1 MRVVRAFLGILLL
14 LAGIPALVAGGGLW
28 LAAQHRD
35 AAGAYTAPLEDIHT
49 SGYAVVVSDVD
60 GLLRREAP
68 FVRGGQS
75 TLRVTAQTDAGP
87 AFVGLAPAE
96 DVARWLAGV
105 GYTQITG
112 VSLTRG
118 PLPVSTA
125 RVAGNLAPVGEPYLQ
140 PFWTAS
146 SGPHGGT
153 MAWTPSEARGEQLAL
168 VVMDQR
174 GRAPLTVGV
183 TAEFLP
189 RWLNSTTWGLLTLG
203 TILVLF
209 AWVALGW
216 PSRSREVVYV
226 VPPAELAE
234 IAARLGL
241 PVPAASVVRHERG
254 VDATPPGAPARPAW
268 PAPPP
273 PPESLLES
281 SPPPGPSAAPG
292 SPAPPVPDVPDLP
305 PPPVPEVPEVLV
317 PGVVSAPDDAPVTP
331 ALPAGAAL
339 PPPPVRPVLMWPPVP
354 GGRRTAAPVPV
365 APEPAREP
373 ATAEPSRT

>member
-14 LAGIPALVAGGGLW
+14 LVGIPALVAGGGLW
-28 LAAQHRD
+28 LAMQHRD
-35 AAGAYTAPLEDIHT
+35 AAGAYTAPLEDIDT

-75 TLRVTAQTDAGP
+75 TLRLTAQTDAGP

-105 GYTQITG
+105 AYTQITG

-125 RVAGNLAPVGEPYLQ
+125 HVAGGVAPVGEPHLQ

-153 MAWTPSEARGEQLAL
+153 LAWTPSEARGEQLAL

-241 PVPAASVVRHERG
+241 PVPAASVARHGRG
-254 VDATPPGAPARPAW
+254 VDATPPRA
-268 PAPPP
+268 PAPPAWLAP
-273 PPESLLES
+273 PGSPAPPESS
-281 SPPPGPSAAPG
+281 
-292 SPAPPVPDVPDLP
+292 APPVPDVPDLP

-317 PGVVSAPDDAPVTP
+317 PAAPPVPDVASAPDDAPVTP
-331 ALPAGAAL
+331 ALPAGPAL
-339 PPPPVRPVLMWPPVP
+339 PPPPVRPVLMWPPAP

-365 APEPAREP
+365 APAEPAREP

>member
-28 LAAQHRD
+28 LAMQHRD
-35 AAGAYTAPLEDIHT
+35 AAGAYTAPLENIHA

-75 TLRVTAQTDAGP
+75 TLRLTAQADTGP
-87 AFVGLAPAE
+87 AFVGLAPAG

-105 GYTQITG
+105 AHTQIRG
-112 VSLTRG
+112 VSLARG
-118 PLPVSTA
+118 SLPVSTA
-125 RVAGNLAPVGEPYLQ
+125 HVAGHAAPVGPPHQQ
-140 PFWTAS
+140 PFWRAS
-146 SGPHGGT
+146 SGAHGGT
-153 MAWTPSEARGEQLAL
+153 LAWMPSQARGEQLAL

-174 GRAPLTVGV
+174 GRAPLTVDI

-216 PSRSREVVYV
+216 PSRPREVVYV

-241 PVPAASVVRHERG
+241 PVP
-254 VDATPPGAPARPAW
+254 
-268 PAPPP
+268 
-273 PPESLLES
+273 
-281 SPPPGPSAAPG
+281 
-292 SPAPPVPDVPDLP
+292 DLP
-305 PPPVPEVPEVLV
+305 PPPV
-317 PGVVSAPDDAPVTP
+317 SAPAAAGAPAPPPAADAASGPDDAPVTP
-331 ALPAGAAL
+331 ALPPPAA
-339 PPPPVRPVLMWPPVP
+339 PVTVPVAPATVPTPVAPATVPTPPVRPTLMWPPAP
-354 GGRRTAAPVPV
+354 AGRRTAAPVPA
-365 APEPAREP
+365 APVSGIPVSGTPLAGTP
-373 ATAEPSRT
+373 VSATPVSTGGPSRA